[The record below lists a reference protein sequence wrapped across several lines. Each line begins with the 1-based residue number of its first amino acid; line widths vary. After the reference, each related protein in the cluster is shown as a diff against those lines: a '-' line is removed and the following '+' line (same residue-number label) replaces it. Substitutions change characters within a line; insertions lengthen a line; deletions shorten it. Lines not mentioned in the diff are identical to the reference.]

1 MPVFV
6 VSMNIYDY
14 SGTIIENKQKDI
26 HKLTFNVDPKSTI
39 RLSKLFKQKN
49 LIFCFKYILLIFEF
63 QSMEIESIDHFNT
76 QYMRIG

>member
-1 MPVFV
+1 MTVFV

-14 SGTIIENKQKDI
+14 SGTIIENTQKDI
-26 HKLTFNVDPKSTI
+26 QQLTFNGDQKSTI

-49 LIFCFKYILLIFEF
+49 LTFYFKYFLLIFEF

-76 QYMRIG
+76 QYM